1 MPRSHRLARC
11 VGGPLSCI
19 LLLAVAGGAAPAQG
33 AAACRQTSPAHT
45 VALVELYTSE
55 GCSSCPPAD
64 RWLATL
70 AARYGRDRLLP
81 LSLHVD
87 YWDYIGWRDPFAQ
100 AQFAERQRRLAA
112 LSAAATRT
120 TGTSAGTS
128 AGASI
133 YTPEVFVGLRE
144 LRGWHDAAAFERR
157 LREINRQPARA
168 EIGLDL
174 HAATDDGLVVEVA
187 VAVPAAAAG
196 PGPLHGML
204 VVYEDGLVSS
214 VGRGENRGATLQHAH
229 VVRYWSPP
237 WPLRAGGEA
246 QRWRQRVP
254 LAADWKGKNLGLAAL
269 VHNLRT
275 GEVLQAVSL
284 PVCAAAAG

>member
-1 MPRSHRLARC
+1 MSRSHPLADFI
-11 VGGPLSCI
+11 GGPLRCL
-19 LLLAVAGGAAPAQG
+19 LLLAVAGATAPAAAQA

-45 VALVELYTSE
+45 VALVELFTSE

-64 RWLATL
+64 DWLATL
-70 AARYGRDRLLP
+70 AARHGRDRLLP

-112 LSAAATRT
+112 LSA
-120 TGTSAGTS
+120 TSAYS
-128 AGASI
+128 RGATI
-133 YTPEVFVGLRE
+133 YTPEVFVGQRE

-157 LREINRQPARA
+157 LQEINRQPARA
-168 EIGLDL
+168 AIDIELRPAADGLD
-174 HAATDDGLVVEVA
+174 VELA
-187 VAVPAAAAG
+187 FAIPAAAAD
-196 PGPLHGML
+196 PGQLHGVL
-204 VVYEDGLVSS
+204 VVYEDGLSSS
-214 VGRGENRGATLQHAH
+214 VGRGENRGATLRHAH

-237 WPLRAGGEA
+237 RPLSAGEA
-246 QRWRQRVP
+246 PQRWRQRVP

-269 VHNLRT
+269 VHNQRT